1 MADEV
6 ITEVTQYLTFKLGE
20 EIFGVDVSQVQEI
33 LEMIPITRIPQTP
46 PFMKG
51 VINVRGKVVPIVDLR
66 LKFGMEEEE
75 STVDTC
81 IVVVEVAM
89 EGETLVLGAIAD
101 SVDEVIDQQSDQIEP
116 PPRIGTNLNTEF
128 IKGMG
133 KRDDHF
139 IIILDINKIFSTAEI
154 TIVKEMERI
163 RTGAE
168 PSSSEE

>member
-1 MADEV
+1 MADAV

-33 LEMIPITRIPQTP
+33 LEMTPITRIPQTP

-51 VINVRGKVVPIVDLR
+51 VINVRGKVVSIVDLR
-66 LKFGMEEEE
+66 LKFGMEEMER
-75 STVDTC
+75 TVDTC

-89 EGETLVLGAIAD
+89 EGETVVLGAVAD
-101 SVDEVIDQQSDQIEP
+101 SVDEVIDQQPDQIEP
-116 PPRIGTNLNTEF
+116 PPKIGTNLNTEF

-133 KRDDHF
+133 KRDDNF

-154 TIVKEMERI
+154 AVIKEVER
-163 RTGAE
+163 TAPGGKAAK
-168 PSSSEE
+168 

>member
-1 MADEV
+1 MTDTL
-6 ITEVTQYLTFKLGE
+6 ITEVTQYLTFKLGG

-33 LEMIPITRIPQTP
+33 LELTPITRIPQTP
-46 PFMKG
+46 LFMKG

-66 LKFGMEEEE
+66 LKFGMEEQE

-89 EGETLVLGAIAD
+89 EGETVVLGAVAD
-101 SVDEVIDQQSDQIEP
+101 SVDEVIDQQPDQIEP

-139 IIILDINKIFSTAEI
+139 IIILDINKIFSAKEIEVIQRAESL
-154 TIVKEMERI
+154 
-163 RTGAE
+163 
-168 PSSSEE
+168 SSDSTDDQA

>member
-1 MADEV
+1 MVDTLIA
-6 ITEVTQYLTFKLGE
+6 EVTQYLTFKLGE

-33 LEMIPITRIPQTP
+33 LELTPITRIPQTP

-66 LKFGMEEEE
+66 LKFGMEEMEG
-75 STVDTC
+75 TVDTC

-89 EGETLVLGAIAD
+89 EGETMVLGAVAD
-101 SVDEVIDQQSDQIEP
+101 SVDEVIDQQPDQIEP

-139 IIILDINKIFSTAEI
+139 IIILDINKIFSTDEI
-154 TIVKEMERI
+154 AIVKEMER
-163 RTGAE
+163 TGPRGNAAE
-168 PSSSEE
+168 

>member
-1 MADEV
+1 MVDTV
-6 ITEVTQYLTFKLGE
+6 IAEVTQYLTFKLAE

-33 LEMIPITRIPQTP
+33 LELTPITRIPQTP

-66 LKFGMEEEE
+66 LKFGMEEQE

-89 EGETLVLGAIAD
+89 EGETVVLGAVAD
-101 SVDEVIDQQSDQIEP
+101 SVDEVIDQQPDQIEP
-116 PPRIGTNLNTEF
+116 PPRIGTNLNTDF

-154 TIVKEMERI
+154 TIVKEMER
-163 RTGAE
+163 TMPA
-168 PSSSEE
+168 SEE

>member
-1 MADEV
+1 MADTV
-6 ITEVTQYLTFKLGE
+6 ITEVTQYLTFKLGG

-33 LEMIPITRIPQTP
+33 LEMTPITRIPQTP

-66 LKFGMEEEE
+66 LKFGMEEVE

-89 EGETLVLGAIAD
+89 EGETVVLGAVAD
-101 SVDEVIDQQSDQIEP
+101 SVDEVIDQQPDQIEP

-139 IIILDINKIFSTAEI
+139 IIILDINKIFSAEEI
-154 TIVKEMERI
+154 AIVKEAER
-163 RTGAE
+163 TVPVGNAAE
-168 PSSSEE
+168 